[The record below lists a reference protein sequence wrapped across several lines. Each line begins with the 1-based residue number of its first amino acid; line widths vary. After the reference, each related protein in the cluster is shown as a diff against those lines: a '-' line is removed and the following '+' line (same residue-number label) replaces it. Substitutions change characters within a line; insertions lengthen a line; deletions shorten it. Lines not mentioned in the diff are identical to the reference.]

1 MSIKKIIEDIFP
13 YNREL
18 VSEGFNEALA
28 VLRGHIPAAAD
39 YTEETFAPGTQVWT
53 WRVPERFIIEEAYLE
68 TESGRR
74 VVDVAD
80 HRLHVFSYSL
90 PVDQWLTWEEL
101 EPHLHYAPGQP
112 DAIPWGFTP
121 YERKWGFC
129 LSQHQFERLPRHE
142 RYHAVIKVKYDASPE
157 AGLRVG
163 TACVHPAGGDAG
175 RGQMLICAHLD
186 HPFQANDGISGVG
199 VAVAVMQ
206 RLAATPLPPGS
217 MSVRFLF
224 CPETI
229 GSIAYLSRHEDLIP
243 EFNAGIF
250 IEMAGNRHRLAFQR
264 SLQDKHLIDRVAHYV
279 LRRMGLT
286 YVTDAFR
293 RIVGNDE
300 GVMNGPGVNIPTIS
314 LSRHPFPEYHT
325 SNDTPEILHEDMLVE
340 MADIVE
346 EIIRIYATNYVP
358 RRRFKGPVFLSGHGL
373 WIDWKDGRE
382 LGVYSLED
390 GQESPMVEVEQ
401 IMLRMGGKHS
411 IFDITDEL
419 GLDYWPLWRYINL
432 FLEKN
437 LIEARPV
444 PRIEID

>member
-1 MSIKKIIEDIFP
+1 MSIKQIVADIFP
-13 YNREL
+13 FNRDL

-28 VLRGHIPAAAD
+28 VLRGYIPQGAE
-39 YTEETFAPGTQVWT
+39 YSEETYAPGSQVWT

-68 TESGRR
+68 TESGQR
-74 VVDVAD
+74 VLDVAN

-90 PVDQWLTWEEL
+90 PIDRWLSWEEL
-101 EPHLHYAPGQP
+101 EPFLFYAPGQP

-129 LSQHQFERLPRHE
+129 LSRQQFERLPRDQ
-142 RYHAVIKVKYDASPE
+142 RYHAVIKVRYDTSPE

-163 TACVHPAGGDAG
+163 AACVHPAGGYAG

-199 VAVAVMQ
+199 VAVAVLQ
-206 RLAATPLPPGS
+206 RLAAEPLPPGS

-229 GSIAYLSRHEDLIP
+229 GSIAYLSNHENLIP
-243 EFNAGIF
+243 ELNAGIF
-250 IEMAGNRHRLAFQR
+250 LEMAGNRNRIAFQR
-264 SLQDKHLIDRVAHYV
+264 SLQDSHLIDRITHYV
-279 LRRMGLT
+279 FRRRGLT
-286 YVTDAFR
+286 YFTDGFR
-293 RIVGNDE
+293 RIVSNDE

-325 SNDTPEILHEDMLVE
+325 SNDTPDILHEDMLLE

-358 RRRFKGPVFLSGHGL
+358 QRRFRGPVFLSGHGL
-373 WIDWKDGRE
+373 WIDWKHGRE

-390 GQESPMVEVEQ
+390 GQESPVVEVEQ
-401 IMLRMGGKHS
+401 IMLRMGGKHT
-411 IFDITDEL
+411 IFDMVDEL

-432 FLEKN
+432 FLEKG
-437 LIEARPV
+437 LIAAYPV
-444 PRIEID
+444 PRVEID